1 MKQLTF
7 RQQQVLDYIRD
18 HTLCNGY
25 PPTLRE
31 IALQFGL
38 SGPRAAVKHLD
49 ALQRKGH
56 IRRSPGSS
64 RGIEILAPESDRHP
78 INLAGSRT
86 QARVPILGTVPAGP
100 LDLAV
105 QEEEGSLILDP
116 SIADDGTFLLR
127 VKGDSMTGDHIL
139 PGDMILVIKQDWAAE
154 GDLVV
159 VLIGEEATLKRFR
172 RDGKKITLLPSNP
185 DHQPVVIDGRSE
197 EIRIV
202 GEIKAV
208 IRITGSQGA
217 RG

>member
-1 MKQLTF
+1 MKNLTH

-18 HTLCNGY
+18 HISVKGY

-31 IALQFGL
+31 IAARFGL

-64 RGIEILAPESDRHP
+64 RGIGILSQNYTPQMSNQGD
-78 INLAGSRT
+78 ITGSRGI
-86 QARVPILGTVPAGP
+86 PILGSVPAGP

-105 QEEEGSLILDP
+105 QEEENTLILDP
-116 SIADDGTFLLR
+116 SIADEGTFLLK

-139 PGDMILVIKQDWAAE
+139 PGDMVLVNKQDYAEE

-172 RDGKKITLLPSNP
+172 LDGKKMILLPSNP
-185 DHQPVVIDGRSE
+185 DHQPLVIESNSE

-202 GEIKAV
+202 GKIKAV
-208 IRITGSQGA
+208 IRITG
-217 RG
+217 R

>member
-1 MKQLTF
+1 MKNLTH

-18 HTLCNGY
+18 HISVKGY

-31 IALQFGL
+31 IAARFFL
-38 SGPRAAVKHLD
+38 SGPRAAVKHLE

-64 RGIEILAPESDRHP
+64 RGIEILSMR
-78 INLAGSRT
+78 NTT
-86 QARVPILGTVPAGP
+86 QLSKQGGITGRRGIPILGSVPAGP

-105 QEEEGSLILDP
+105 QEEENTLILDP
-116 SIADDGTFLLR
+116 SIADEGTFLLK

-139 PGDMILVIKQDWAAE
+139 PGDMVLVNKQDYAEE

-172 RDGKKITLLPSNP
+172 LDGKKMILLPSNP
-185 DHQPVVIDGRSE
+185 DHQPLVIENNSE

-202 GEIKAV
+202 GKIKAV
-208 IRITGSQGA
+208 IRITG
-217 RG
+217 R